1 MEERLENID
10 LIFRDELN
18 GYSPEV
24 PEGVWERIAENIT
37 PRKKRTIIP
46 LYWKIAASV
55 AFILTTGSLAF
66 YIISSKSAVDTIAEI
81 NITNKVNQVEKQTQ
95 SQPQTV
101 SENAA
106 SNIKTNEVKLNG
118 SVKSTFPDNHSEQQ
132 IIAEVILN
140 KNAGNT
146 LNNNPVQGED
156 ALEESIVLIDNQNY
170 NAEIHGIDLQD
181 IDTVTTPEIIQ
192 PEKEINT
199 PELAANN
206 LIFDE
211 YQKEKGNTKWLI
223 GGQAGPQYTYR
234 NLTSEYQTDMIDGI
248 NSTELGVVAYAGGI
262 NIEVQPKRRFSI
274 QSGVYYSKI
283 GTEQIA
289 IQSTNVLNNNQF
301 THNPEDYGVNNSS
314 ASVAYRF
321 PNSSVTFEQKSNISP
336 TSTIKQ
342 PTPVNNTISN
352 LDKDSPASEFLFTRY
367 QEYLEIPIVA
377 KFIIVDRKFGV
388 NLLGGVSSNFL
399 VNNYNVSDNSDLEK
413 NYVTQN
419 VNTVNLSSTLG
430 IGLNYDISSRIN
442 MSIEPQ
448 FKYFL
453 SKQINT
459 DKYDIH
465 PYTIGIF
472 TGVKYLF

>member
-24 PEGVWERIAENIT
+24 PEGMWERIAVNIT
-37 PRKKRTIIP
+37 PQKKRAIIP
-46 LYWKIAASV
+46 LFWKIAASV
-55 AFILTTGSLAF
+55 AFILTTGSLAT
-66 YIISSKSAVDTIAEI
+66 YILSSKSTADTTAEI
-81 NITNKVNQVEKQTQ
+81 NITNKVNQGETQ
-95 SQPQTV
+95 SQPEAA
-101 SENAA
+101 SENTA
-106 SNIKTNEVKLNG
+106 SYIKANEVKLNG
-118 SVKSTFPDNHSEQQ
+118 SIKSKFSGNHSEQQ
-132 IIAEVILN
+132 IIAEAIQNINVG
-140 KNAGNT
+140 NA
-146 LNNNPVQGED
+146 LNNEPIQNED
-156 ALEESIVLIDNQNY
+156 AIEEPTVLVDNLNY
-170 NAEIHGIDLQD
+170 ITENQSIDLQGV
-181 IDTVTTPEIIQ
+181 DTLISPEIIQ

-199 PELAANN
+199 QELAANN
-206 LIFDE
+206 LVFEE
-211 YQKEKGNTKWLI
+211 YQEEKSNTKWLI

-248 NSTELGVVAYAGGI
+248 NRTELGVVAYAGGI

-283 GTEQIA
+283 GTEQVA
-289 IQSTNVLNNNQF
+289 IQSSNSLNNNQF
-301 THNPEDYGVNNSS
+301 THNPEDYGVNNSTS
-314 ASVAYRF
+314 SVAYRF
-321 PNSSVTFEQKSNISP
+321 PNSSVTFEQKSNTSA

-342 PTPVNNTISN
+342 PTPVNNTVSN
-352 LDKDSPASEFLFTRY
+352 IDKDNPVPEYLFTRY
-367 QEYLEIPIVA
+367 QEYLEVPIVA

-388 NLLGGVSSNFL
+388 NVLGGVSSNFL

-413 NYVTQN
+413 NYVTEN
-419 VNTVNLSSTLG
+419 VNIVNLSSTLG